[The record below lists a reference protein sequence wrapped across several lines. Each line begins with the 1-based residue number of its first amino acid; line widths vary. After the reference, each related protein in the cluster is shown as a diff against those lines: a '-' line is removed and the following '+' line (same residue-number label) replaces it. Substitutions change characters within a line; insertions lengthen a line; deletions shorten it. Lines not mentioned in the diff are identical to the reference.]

1 MKQSEIKHII
11 ELATAEGNEKQ
22 VVVGDKYVY
31 IVFKYPCGAT
41 GVVRHKRETAELV
54 FDGR

>member
-11 ELATAEGNEKQ
+11 ELAQADTDKQ
-22 VVVGDKYVY
+22 VVVGDKHVY
-31 IVFKYPCGAT
+31 IVFKYACGAT
-41 GVVRHKRETAELV
+41 GVVRHKRETGELV